1 MDMMS
6 EDSCKIRPAGR
17 HIFTIGRD
25 LIQSPH
31 AAVVEIV
38 KNAFDAD
45 ASFVKIHFSYDLVQ
59 DSFCVKISDDGHG
72 MSKDDIINRWM
83 VPSSDNKKIRR
94 TSPAGRTMQGRKG
107 IGRYSASILGDDLLL
122 STVDEKKS
130 KTVVYM
136 QWKDFENAKFL
147 SDVDILIQNEMSDTQ
162 PGTQLTI
169 TGDQSRVIEWS
180 SSQFDKLRQELKK
193 LKTPASTIAELNNN
207 EDSFDIILKVSGFV
221 FVDDFE
227 EKIEPFPI
235 LELFDYKISGHI
247 NASGIGNLEYICQKG
262 AKPIRDQIKI
272 DVSSKIATSC
282 GEVYFDIRVFDRDPA
297 GISQLIERG
306 LKDSDGN
313 YVGKLDARRILDA
326 NNGLGVYRS
335 GFRIRPLGDP
345 NYDWLQLNK
354 KRIQDPS
361 RKISDNQVIGF
372 VHIQSDEESGLTET
386 SARDGLKENGS
397 FITLKAITSHVIG
410 KLEERRFIFRR
421 QNAPRK
427 KIEKELQLLFSD
439 KILKQEIQENL
450 KKTGV
455 SDTVVSNITE
465 LLEKDFVEKQKAYE
479 RVSKAVAIYQDQ
491 ATLGKIMNVVVH
503 EGRRPLN
510 FFKNQIPNLEYWN
523 KLYQNEPTP
532 HNLEKVL
539 PLAEG
544 LGLNAETFVSL
555 FGRLDPLAS
564 GKRSKPQTFNLT
576 KLISSIFDIFQH
588 VMDEQGVKK
597 VVDGPNDFMI
607 TGWKQDYYA
616 IFTNLI
622 DNSLY
627 WMQNAKAQDRTI
639 TVKFQANG
647 EQLEFLDFRDTGTGI
662 EKHLIESEVI
672 FEPDFS
678 MKPGEKSGLGLA
690 IAGEAASRNKLEF
703 KAYESDTGAYFR
715 LQPKALDE
723 GGEIENF
730 DT

>member
-1 MDMMS
+1 MIS
-6 EDSCKIRPAGR
+6 EDSCKVRPAGR

-59 DSFCVKISDDGHG
+59 DSFCVTISDDGHG

-83 VPSSDNKKIRR
+83 VPSSDNKKKRR
-94 TSPAGRTMQGRKG
+94 MSPAGRTMQGRKG
-107 IGRYSASILGDDLLL
+107 IGRYSTSILGDDLLL
-122 STVDEKKS
+122 STVDKKQS

-136 QWKDFENAKFL
+136 QWKDFEKAEYL
-147 SDVDILIQNEMSDTQ
+147 SDVDILIQNETSDMQ
-162 PGTQLTI
+162 PGTELTI
-169 TGDQSRVIEWS
+169 TGGLNRASEWNS
-180 SSQFDKLRQELKK
+180 GQFDKLRQELKK
-193 LKTPASTIAELNNN
+193 LKTPASNIAELHQD
-207 EDSFDIILKVSGFV
+207 EDSFDIILKVSGFLSI
-221 FVDDFE
+221 DDFE

-235 LELFDYKISGHI
+235 LELFDYKISGHV
-247 NASGIGNLEYICQKG
+247 NTSGIGDLEYVCQKG
-262 AKPIRDQIKI
+262 AKPIRDQIKV
-272 DVSSKIATSC
+272 DLSSKIEHPC
-282 GEVYFDIRVFDRDPA
+282 GEVYFDIRVFDRDPE
-297 GISQLIERG
+297 GISQLIGRG

-313 YVGKLDARRILDA
+313 YVGKLEARKILDA

-386 SARDGLKENGS
+386 SARDGLKENGA
-397 FITLKAITSHVIG
+397 FVTLKELTSHVIG

-421 QNAPRK
+421 QSAPRK

-439 KILKQEIQENL
+439 RILKQEIQDNL

-510 FFKNQIPNLEYWN
+510 FFKNQIPNLEHWN
-523 KLYQNEPTP
+523 ELYQNEPTP
-532 HNLEKVL
+532 INLQKVL

-544 LGLNAETFVSL
+544 LGLNAETFASL

-564 GKRSKPQTFNLT
+564 GKRSKPQTFNLV
-576 KLISSIFDIFQH
+576 KLINSTFDIFQH
-588 VMDEQGVKK
+588 VMNEQGVKK
-597 VVDGPNDFMI
+597 NIDGPNEFMV

-627 WMQNAKAQDRTI
+627 WMQNAKVLDRRI
-639 TVKFQANG
+639 TVKYATNG
-647 EQLEFLDFRDTGTGI
+647 GQLEFLDFRDTGPGV

-703 KAYESDTGAYFR
+703 KAYESDLGAYFR
-715 LQPKALDE
+715 LQAKAFDE
-723 GGEIENF
+723 GGKLENF

>member
-1 MDMMS
+1 MMS

-45 ASFVKIHFSYDLVQ
+45 ASFVKIHFSYDSAQ
-59 DSFCVKISDDGHG
+59 EIFCVEISDDGHG

-83 VPSSDNKKIRR
+83 VPSSDNKKKRR
-94 TSPAGRTMQGRKG
+94 MSPAGRTMQGRKG

-130 KTVVYM
+130 KTIVYM
-136 QWKDFENAKFL
+136 QWKDFENAEYL
-147 SDVDILIQNEMSDTQ
+147 GDVDVLIQNESSDLHSST
-162 PGTQLTI
+162 TLTI
-169 TGDQSRVIEWS
+169 KGIAVRATEWS
-180 SSQFDKLRQELKK
+180 SGQFDKLRQELKK
-193 LKTPASTIAELNNN
+193 LKTPASSMTELQEG
-207 EDSFDIILKVSGFV
+207 EDNFDIILKVSGFDC
-221 FVDDFE
+221 VDDFE
-227 EKIEPFPI
+227 ETIEPFPI
-235 LELFDYKISGHI
+235 LELFDYKISGRI
-247 NASGIGNLEYICQKG
+247 NASGIGELEYICQKG
-262 AKPIRDQIKI
+262 KKPIRDQIKI
-272 DVSSKIATSC
+272 DMSSEIENTC
-282 GEVYFDIRVFDRDPA
+282 GEVYFDIRVFDRDPE
-297 GISQLIERG
+297 GISQLIGRG

-313 YVGKLDARRILDA
+313 YVGKLEARKILDA

-372 VHIQSDEESGLTET
+372 VHIQSDEESRLEET
-386 SARDGLKENGS
+386 SARDGLKENGA
-397 FITLKAITSHVIG
+397 FITLKVLTSHVIS

-421 QNAPRK
+421 QSAPRK

-439 KILKQEIQENL
+439 KILKEEIQENL
-450 KKTGV
+450 EKTGV
-455 SDTVVSNITE
+455 SETVVSNITE

-564 GKRSKPQTFNLT
+564 GKRSKPQTFNLA
-576 KLISSIFDIFQH
+576 KLISSTFDIFQH
-588 VMDEQGVKK
+588 MMDDQGVKK
-597 VVDGPNDFMI
+597 FIDGPNDFMV

-627 WMQNAKAQDRTI
+627 WMQNAKTFDRKI
-639 TVKFQANG
+639 IVKFVTNG
-647 EQLEFLDFRDTGTGI
+647 EQLEFLDFRDTGPGI

-703 KAYESDTGAYFR
+703 KAYESDSGAYFR
-715 LQPKALDE
+715 LQPKTFDE
-723 GGEIENF
+723 GEEIENF